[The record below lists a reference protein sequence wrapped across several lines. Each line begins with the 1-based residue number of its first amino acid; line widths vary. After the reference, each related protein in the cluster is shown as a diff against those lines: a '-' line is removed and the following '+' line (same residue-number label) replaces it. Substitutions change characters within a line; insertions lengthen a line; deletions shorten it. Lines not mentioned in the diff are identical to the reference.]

1 MIKYLAQFIVLM
13 TLWFAAMFGACLGG
27 ADPGWWTVGIGV
39 VASLVI
45 IGAIITHKK
54 SP

>member
-13 TLWFAAMFGACLGG
+13 VLWFAIMFGAWLGG

-39 VASLVI
+39 VVSLVI
-45 IGAIITHKK
+45 IGAIITHK
-54 SP
+54 SNP